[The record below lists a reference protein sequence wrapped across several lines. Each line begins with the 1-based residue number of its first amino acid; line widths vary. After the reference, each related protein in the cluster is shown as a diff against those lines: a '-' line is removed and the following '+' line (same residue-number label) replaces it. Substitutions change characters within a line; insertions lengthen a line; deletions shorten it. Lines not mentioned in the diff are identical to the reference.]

1 MLKIF
6 TYCHYLLKKN
16 FLYNSFLIYFF
27 IIFIALLQLIS
38 VVSII
43 PLITVLV
50 VPELLIEQL
59 EKKNIFVFTNFTI
72 DQIKIIFGIGFL
84 IIATVSQLA
93 IFLSNLFFD
102 YVVDKIVF
110 NSKKSFYLF
119 MLSNKLKIFSSIDM
133 SKLSNISNTQMDIL
147 GGHIKAYLSS
157 IQSSIIL
164 IITTFT
170 FAVVEIKSLI
180 GICSLLVIFF
190 IIFYLKKSA
199 FKVVSNQVIDNS
211 QKLDVVKNSIALG
224 YKEII
229 ILNLKKNN

>member
-16 FLYNSFLIYFF
+16 FLYNSYLIYFF

>member
-16 FLYNSFLIYFF
+16 FLYNSYLIYFF

-147 GGHIKAYLSS
+147 GGHIKATSS

-180 GICSLLVIFF
+180 GICSLLHFF
-190 IIFYLKKSA
+190 IIFYLKKVHLKWFQIKSL
-199 FKVVSNQVIDNS
+199 IT
-211 QKLDVVKNSIALG
+211 LR
-224 YKEII
+224 
-229 ILNLKKNN
+229 NLM

>member
-1 MLKIF
+1 M
-6 TYCHYLLKKN
+6 
-16 FLYNSFLIYFF
+16 
-27 IIFIALLQLIS
+27 QLIS

-229 ILNLKKNN
+229 ILNLKKKIIDNFNLLSKKKYFYN

>member
-1 MLKIF
+1 
-6 TYCHYLLKKN
+6 
-16 FLYNSFLIYFF
+16 
-27 IIFIALLQLIS
+27 
-38 VVSII
+38 
-43 PLITVLV
+43 
-50 VPELLIEQL
+50 
-59 EKKNIFVFTNFTI
+59 
-72 DQIKIIFGIGFL
+72 
-84 IIATVSQLA
+84 
-93 IFLSNLFFD
+93 
-102 YVVDKIVF
+102 
-110 NSKKSFYLF
+110 

-229 ILNLKKNN
+229 ILNLKKK